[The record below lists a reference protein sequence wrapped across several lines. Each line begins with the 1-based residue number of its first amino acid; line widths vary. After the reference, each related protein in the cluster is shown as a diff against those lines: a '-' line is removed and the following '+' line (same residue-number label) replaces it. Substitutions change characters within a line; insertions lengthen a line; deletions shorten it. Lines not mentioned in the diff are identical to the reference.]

1 VRSSSEV
8 ADAENLMRSLVD
20 ANKALYSD
28 DLETIE
34 ECYRGSWF
42 FDHNPEVLLEYR
54 PPQRD
59 G

>member
-1 VRSSSEV
+1 MRSSSGV
-8 ADAENLMRSLVD
+8 ADAANLMRGLVD

-34 ECYRGSWF
+34 EYYQCSWF
-42 FDHNPEVLLEYR
+42 FDHNPEVPLEYR
-54 PPQRD
+54 PPQGD